1 LCAIERCYEV
11 AIDLANTGQVRS
23 MPGAVVWEDGL
34 AYELEVLATGWRLGL
49 HDSDWENLLGLAHQY
64 GWRPAAG
71 LDHYLHDGGKRIVSP
86 SDARALARALE
97 GALQDLPPERR
108 KGLRPYMGAL
118 RGLDDERY
126 QSGPGADYEDYF
138 SWQRRWMVEEVMRLC
153 RRGAVEIR
161 PM

>member
-1 LCAIERCYEV
+1 
-11 AIDLANTGQVRS
+11 
-23 MPGAVVWEDGL
+23 MPGVVVGEDGL

-49 HDSDWENLLGLAHQY
+49 HDSDWENLMGLAHQY

-97 GALQDLPPERR
+97 EALQDLPPERR
-108 KGLRPYMGAL
+108 KEERPYVGAL
-118 RGLDDERY
+118 RVLPDERY
-126 QSGPGADYEDYF
+126 QSGPEADYEVYF

-153 RRGAVEIR
+153 QRGAVEIR

>member
-1 LCAIERCYEV
+1 
-11 AIDLANTGQVRS
+11 

-49 HDSDWENLLGLAHQY
+49 HDSDWENLMGLAHQY

-71 LDHYLHDGGKRIVSP
+71 LDHYLHGGGKRIVSP
-86 SDARALARALE
+86 SDARALAGALE
-97 GALQDLPPERR
+97 EALQDLPPERR
-108 KGLRPYMGAL
+108 EEERPYVGAL
-118 RGLDDERY
+118 RVLPDERY
-126 QSGPGADYEDYF
+126 HCGPEADYEVYF

>member
-1 LCAIERCYEV
+1 MRATELAIN
-11 AIDLANTGQVRS
+11 LADTGRVRS
-23 MPGAVVWEDGL
+23 MPGAVVWEDAL
-34 AYELEVLATGWRLGL
+34 AYELEVLETGWRLGL
-49 HDSDWENLLGLAHQY
+49 HDSDWDNLLGLAHQY

-86 SDARALARALE
+86 SDARALAGALE

-108 KGLRPYMGAL
+108 KEERPYVGAL
-118 RGLDDERY
+118 RGLADEKY
-126 QSGPGADYEDYF
+126 QSGPEVDYEVYF